1 MTIETIN
8 DNQLAGIDS
17 IRTQANLPG
26 AQDIE
31 AMDNR
36 IIVLEWLYRL
46 SGRTN
51 HIYTGLYAE
60 YQAKLANAKA
70 IV

>member
-1 MTIETIN
+1 MSIETMN
-8 DNQLAGIDS
+8 ANQIDGVES

-36 IIVLEWLYRL
+36 NIVLEWLYRI

-51 HIYTGLYAE
+51 HLYTGLYAE
-60 YQAKLANAKA
+60 YQQRLARANKGL
-70 IV
+70 